1 MLYEVVSMSIEER
14 LIVIRIT
21 PSMVRRI
28 IKERDRMITTEQAE
42 MFLNLFGQQI
52 EDAIRETIKKEVRKH
67 YE

>member
-1 MLYEVVSMSIEER
+1 MSIEER

>member
-1 MLYEVVSMSIEER
+1 MLYEVISMSIEER